1 MRSQVCGKR
10 MTATAV
16 MTLMAMAAAVHPLA
30 AVTVTTNETGIVYD
44 MPSWTKSDDY
54 ETTAARLA
62 WPGKTLADIVA
73 VKGTVNGSW
82 IGANY
87 YVSGLIYDRTDAALK
102 VQFQMS
108 DSPGKVKA
116 VRAELVQTTEGVTI
130 RQTGAA
136 IATQTLGTLMA
147 DSVFDASTTPKG
159 ATGYGVKGV
168 EVYGDFCE
176 VGEFPQPETGG
187 LTVNGGTLRVK
198 VSTDVSSSVPIAGT
212 GRLWFSEGT
221 PAATREVVS
230 SASLPADS
238 SWITV
243 LPAADLKDVA
253 LTGGEFGGGW
263 VDGTT
268 ACTPYHAATQAD
280 GSIIVQ
286 LQRLS
291 WGAGRCVRVQ
301 LRQNGANVQAK
312 GIDSYGK
319 SSVPLGED
327 ATKWDKNSGFRDGG
341 YVISNLKFTRSG
353 PYSVTLKGAKTW
365 QGGTQVE
372 GVRLAILSSILPDRS
387 TVKVTNGGILQ
398 LSAENAYDHYPRN
411 TYDLAPGTQLYIDAF
426 DAVNCGDKVIA
437 DAAAVKV
444 ISDHRAY
451 LNDLT
456 LKNGAT
462 LSGHTVRVGN
472 TGPAVWRTSGE
483 QPIAITLSVE
493 TVRYSTDPLT
503 FDVGVDTS
511 LDGLIWEFAS
521 RERMPLVKTGGA
533 SLTIG
538 GKVTSTSTLT
548 QGGGTLALN
557 DNLTAAGL
565 VLADDSTL
573 AVAVG
578 KTAQF
583 GDSSALVWTEGKM
596 LNLVGAFDE
605 ADQTLRIGTTVAGL
619 SRSQLKAI
627 RIGSMKAFLDDEGWV
642 HRRWPGTVISFW

>member
-1 MRSQVCGKR
+1 M
-10 MTATAV
+10 
-16 MTLMAMAAAVHPLA
+16 
-30 AVTVTTNETGIVYD
+30 
-44 MPSWTKSDDY
+44 
-54 ETTAARLA
+54 
-62 WPGKTLADIVA
+62 
-73 VKGTVNGSW
+73 
-82 IGANY
+82 
-87 YVSGLIYDRTDAALK
+87 
-102 VQFQMS
+102 
-108 DSPGKVKA
+108 
-116 VRAELVQTTEGVTI
+116 
-130 RQTGAA
+130 
-136 IATQTLGTLMA
+136 
-147 DSVFDASTTPKG
+147 
-159 ATGYGVKGV
+159 
-168 EVYGDFCE
+168 
-176 VGEFPQPETGG
+176 
-187 LTVNGGTLRVK
+187 
-198 VSTDVSSSVPIAGT
+198 
-212 GRLWFSEGT
+212 
-221 PAATREVVS
+221 
-230 SASLPADS
+230 
-238 SWITV
+238 
-243 LPAADLKDVA
+243 
-253 LTGGEFGGGW
+253 
-263 VDGTT
+263 
-268 ACTPYHAATQAD
+268 
-280 GSIIVQ
+280 
-286 LQRLS
+286 
-291 WGAGRCVRVQ
+291 RVQ

-319 SSVPLGED
+319 SGVQLGED
-327 ATKWDKNSGFRDGG
+327 ATKWDKNGGFADGG

-353 PYSVTLKGAKTW
+353 PYSVTLRGTKTW

-472 TGPAVWRTSGE
+472 TGPAVWRMSGE

-493 TVRYSTDPLT
+493 TVRYSTDSLT
-503 FDVGVDTS
+503 FDVGVGTS
-511 LDGLIWEFAS
+511 LDGHIWEFAS
-521 RERMPLVKTGGA
+521 RERMPIVKTGGA

-573 AVAVG
+573 AVAAG

-583 GDSSALVWTEGKM
+583 GDSSALAWTEGKM

-642 HRRWPGTVISFW
+642 HRRWPGTAISFW